1 MIPAGPLSVAENVEK
16 IRKRVER
23 AARHVGRNPEGVTIV
38 AVTKTVDV
46 ERIQEAVSAG
56 ISVLGENRVQ
66 DAREKIQRIGKTVQ
80 WHMIGH
86 LQTNKAREAAALFGM
101 VHSVDSLRVAQA
113 LNVEAGKQGKKLP
126 VLVQVN
132 ISEEVSKSG
141 VKSEETLDLIQSMAG
156 MENLAVQG
164 LMTMPPYAEDPEKSR
179 WVFRRLREMRDRINQ
194 TGIPGVRMTHLSM
207 GMSHDFET
215 AVEEGA
221 TLIRIGTA
229 IFGERG

>member
-1 MIPAGPLSVAENVEK
+1 MFIAENIEK
-16 IRKRVER
+16 IRKRAQR
-23 AARHVGRNPEGVTIV
+23 SARHAGRDPDGITIV
-38 AVTKTVDV
+38 AVTKTVDA

-66 DAREKIQRIGKTVQ
+66 DAREKIQKIDRAVQ

-86 LQTNKAREAAALFGM
+86 LQTNKAREAAALFDM

-132 ISEEVSKSG
+132 ISEEESKSG
-141 VKSEETLDLIQSMAG
+141 VKAQEALNLVKSVAA
-156 MENLAVQG
+156 MENLTVQG

-179 WVFRRLREMRDRINQ
+179 WVFRSLREMRDRIAEMDIQ
-194 TGIPGVRMTHLSM
+194 GVCMTHLSM

-229 IFGERG
+229 IFGERD